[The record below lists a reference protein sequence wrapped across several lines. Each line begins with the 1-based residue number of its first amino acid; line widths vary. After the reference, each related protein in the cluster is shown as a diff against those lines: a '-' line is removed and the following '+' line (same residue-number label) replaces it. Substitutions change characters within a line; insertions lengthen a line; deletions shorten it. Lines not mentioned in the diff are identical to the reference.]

1 MNKRGIYTTILVALT
16 VIVLG
21 AGGIYLATN
30 NSQSTKV
37 EAQDQKSKPK
47 PKKKAPKKKISQI
60 DKDDKDMVPL
70 KKFKYTM
77 SSEKKAYPNLQEHPN
92 AWIDVDITTQR
103 VYIMDGKTQ
112 LYEMYAST
120 GEDDATPK
128 GTFHIE
134 PERGEFFYT
143 KPLKLGAFYWV
154 SFKDHGVYLFHTS
167 PTDVQGN
174 YVESIAKT
182 LGKKPSSHG
191 CIHLSTPDCK
201 WIYENVPTN
210 MTVKIH
216 GTFNEARR

>member
-30 NSQSTKV
+30 NNQNTKV
-37 EAQDQKSKPK
+37 EARGQKSKPK
-47 PKKKAPKKKISQI
+47 KMVSKKKSSKAI
-60 DKDDKDMVPL
+60 DDDKDMVPL

-77 SSEKKAYPNLQEHPN
+77 ASEKKDYPNLQEHPN
-92 AWIDVDITTQR
+92 AWIDVDIATQR
-103 VYIMDGKTQ
+103 VHIMDGKTK

-120 GEDDATPK
+120 GKDDATPK

-182 LGKKPSSHG
+182 LGKEPSSHG

-201 WIYENVPTN
+201 WIYENVPTE

-216 GTFNEARR
+216 GTFKA